1 MIMIE
6 AKTIYFDKRGKVN
19 TDDTLRLAKERADT
33 LGIKSIVV
41 ASSTGATGVK
51 AAEIFS
57 GLNLVVVAGAVG
69 YGQPNKTRMQEDN
82 RKVIEKGGGAVLFAG
97 HAFGMVG
104 RAVNKKFGV
113 IQIDELVS
121 HVLRLFSEGV
131 KVGCEISCMA
141 ADAGLITS
149 GEETIAIGGSG
160 GGADTAIVLNPSNT
174 HTFFDSRILEII
186 CKPRK

>member
-1 MIMIE
+1 MIE
-6 AKTIYFDKRGKVN
+6 TKTTYFDKRGPAN
-19 TDDTLRLAKERADT
+19 TDDTLKLAKERADA
-33 LGIKSIVV
+33 LNIKCVVV

-51 AAEIFS
+51 AAEKFT
-57 GLNLVVVAGAVG
+57 GADLVVVAGAVG
-69 YGQPNKTRMQEDN
+69 YGQPNKVRFKEEN
-82 RKVIEKGGGAVLFAG
+82 RAVIENSGGKVLFAG

-104 RAVNKKFGV
+104 RAVNKKFGT

-141 ADAGLITS
+141 ADAGLIKS
-149 GEETIAIGGSG
+149 GEETIAIGGTG
-160 GGADTAIVLNPSNT
+160 GGADTAIVLVPTNT